1 MMIMNSHII
10 TINEQKLNI
19 SSEIENLKLWNPY
32 LFDMLEATTSK
43 AEVKSILDQLKDE
56 VKRSEIPKLRRRAL
70 IQWLNRH
77 K

>member
-1 MMIMNSHII
+1 MIMNSHII